1 MLKETRFEQVYLVC
15 GYTDMRR
22 SIDGLAAI
30 IQQNFDLE
38 PCSGSLFLFC
48 GKRRDR
54 LKALLWEGDGFL
66 LMYKRLDNGCFQ
78 WPRNGAEAKLLTHE
92 QYIRLLQGLSVEQPK
107 AIKQAPKKVSAK
119 PPRGLNKRSKSDK
132 LNPKGSEEVLR
143 PDWSWL
149 EWIR

>member
-1 MLKETRFEQVYLVC
+1 MLKEAGFEQVYIVC

-30 IQQNFDLE
+30 IQQNFGLE

-54 LKALLWEGDGFL
+54 MKALLWEGDGFL

-78 WPRNGAEAKLLTHE
+78 WPRNGTEAKLLTHE
-92 QYIRLLQGLSVEQPK
+92 QYIWLMQGLSVEQPK
-107 AIKQAPKKVSAK
+107 AIKPAPKRDVIQHKSKVGNSLAFSVWK
-119 PPRGLNKRSKSDK
+119 CPQTLILCGFF
-132 LNPKGSEEVLR
+132 VV
-143 PDWSWL
+143 
-149 EWIR
+149 